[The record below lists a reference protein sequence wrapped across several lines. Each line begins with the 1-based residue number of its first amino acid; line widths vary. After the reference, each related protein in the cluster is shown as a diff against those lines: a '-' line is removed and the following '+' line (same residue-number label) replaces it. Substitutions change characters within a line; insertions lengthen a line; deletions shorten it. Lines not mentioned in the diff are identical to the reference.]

1 MDDSS
6 YHPMFQPDSLAHIA
20 ETVGVNNLPK
30 DLNLLLC
37 EDVTYRLRDVIFRC
51 RQLARHSKRDKIL
64 ASDVCNVLTKCGFGP
79 VVPVNEYSENCEPID
94 LLSQAD
100 ELIENDNQLSLK
112 VTKPKVSTVTMR
124 LVDLSV
130 SSTTPCTPSVNN
142 TGLTSGSTNASNDL
156 TTSITSVETEITVK
170 TEVEDVHMNG

>member
-1 MDDSS
+1 MDESS

-79 VVPVNEYSENCEPID
+79 VLPVNEYSDNCEVID

-100 ELIENDNQLSLK
+100 ELIDKNNQLPLK
-112 VTKPKVSTVTMR
+112 LTKPKVSLVTMQ

-130 SSTTPCTPSVNN
+130 TSTTPSAPLVND
-142 TGLTSGSTNASNDL
+142 TVLSSGSTNTSNNL
-156 TTSITSVETEITVK
+156 ATTATVATEISIK
-170 TEVEDVHMNG
+170 TEAEDVHMNG